1 MDREI
6 IMSTVI
12 KNGTV
17 VTHDLTYE
25 ADVLIEEYKYDES
38 GRQVYVFPQFNAG
51 GAEDDAAPG
60 SEESIVSRQKFLKS
74 HRKRVLKEAKK
85 LARQKRKEDRRNN

>member
-1 MDREI
+1 
-6 IMSTVI
+6 MSTVI

-25 ADVLIEEYKYDES
+25 ADVLIEDYKYDES